1 MASCSLA
8 VHWAACARLKFKFRP
23 SSARAPRHPIF
34 RPRPNIDLSSRQSRI
49 APRGDAGGRLSF
61 EIPEQCTSHSPPAR
75 MLTLWTT
82 VSELLN
88 CRAETPWLRMSLP
101 RRGATNARM
110 RARRANLTPARN
122 EVIAR
127 QMPICL
133 RVAESRDAAGHEH
146 LPLTW
151 DPSLGDAPA
160 CGFDTEKR
168 PAKMQLARR
177 LNGTF
182 WCTCPGKG
190 KIQHV
195 LVTYSFFV
203 AGRVAALAISRLPL
217 PTGV

>member
-1 MASCSLA
+1 MVGYRS
-8 VHWAACARLKFKFRP
+8 KFL
-23 SSARAPRHPIF
+23 SSAHLTVLQLGCSHYGPLF
-34 RPRPNIDLSSRQSRI
+34 PN
-49 APRGDAGGRLSF
+49 
-61 EIPEQCTSHSPPAR
+61 C
-75 MLTLWTT
+75 LTAVLKP
-82 VSELLN
+82 L
-88 CRAETPWLRMSLP
+88 AFRMSLR

-217 PTGV
+217 PRACKEKPRRSGALPGRVGQVRLVGWSLRS